1 MTIIQSVRERPPTQ
15 GDHMLESSVPGDTFL
30 PPLGVNI
37 RALLVWPS
45 FPPSF
50 WGFDAMLAI
59 LPEKAVLPPLGLLTV
74 AALCPSH
81 WELRLVDLAF
91 DELRDDDLRWASLV
105 MVSAMHAQRADTVRT
120 LERAR
125 AFGIRTIIGG
135 PFVSSQPSFFQTLA
149 DHLVIGEPDDVF
161 GKIAHDLEKGEAPHV
176 YHIHDKPDL
185 SRTPPPRFD
194 LLKMDNYSSLSV
206 QFSRGCPFQCEFCDI
221 ITIYGRKPRTKPIER
236 LMAELD
242 AIRVAGWRKQVFV
255 VDDNFIG
262 NHKRALEM
270 AREMAAWQER
280 HHHPFIFYTEASID
294 LAQREELIEAMVQA
308 NFFYVFIGVETP
320 DAAALTEAK
329 KFQNLRL
336 DALECIHFIQRRGLW
351 VTAGFIVGFDCDT
364 SDIFDRQVAFIES
377 AAIPWAMTGFL
388 QAPPTTPLFERV
400 RQEGRLIETSLATSN
415 FSPPNFVT
423 RLPLLELL
431 AGLRGML
438 LRIYDAET
446 FCRRGLRALEYWNP
460 RSHQHAPP
468 VSFGYQ
474 VRVVL
479 VSMWRQGVLGN
490 YRKQYWEFLG
500 QLVGRWGRDR
510 RKLYLG
516 FVTLLSAQ
524 HFLCYAEEVVNEIET
539 EIRAADKA

>member
-1 MTIIQSVRERPPTQ
+1 MTRIQAAAERARAGHRPESAVSREA
-15 GDHMLESSVPGDTFL
+15 LL
-30 PPLGVNI
+30 PPLGASV
-37 RALLVWPS
+37 RALLVWPR

-50 WGFDAMLAI
+50 WGFDDMLAL

-81 WELRLVDLAF
+81 WQLRLIDLAF

-105 MVSAMHAQRADTVRT
+105 MVSAMHAQRADAVRT

-125 AFGIRTIIGG
+125 ALGVRTIIGG
-135 PFVSSQPSFFQTLA
+135 PFVSSQPGFFDALA

-161 GKIAHDLEKGEAPHV
+161 GAIAANLENGTARHV
-176 YHIHDKPDL
+176 YEVHEKPDL
-185 SRTPPPRFD
+185 SRTPTPRFD
-194 LLKMDNYSSLSV
+194 LLKMDNYSCLSV

-221 ITIYGRKPRTKPIER
+221 ITIYGRRPRTKPTER
-236 LMAELD
+236 LLAELD
-242 AIRVAGWRKQVFV
+242 AIREAGWRKQVFV

-262 NHKRALEM
+262 NHKRALEL
-270 AREMAAWQER
+270 ANAMAAWQER

-294 LAQREELIEAMVQA
+294 LAQREDLIEAMVRA

-351 VTAGFIVGFDCDT
+351 VTAGFIVGFDCDA
-364 SDIFDRQVAFIES
+364 SDIFDRQVEFIER

-400 RQEGRLIETSLATSN
+400 RREGRLLESSLATSN

-423 RLPLLELL
+423 RLPLRELL
-431 AGLRGML
+431 GGLRGML
-438 LRIYDAET
+438 LRVYDPDA
-446 FCRRGLRALEYWNP
+446 FCRRAIRALEYWNP

-468 VSFGYQ
+468 VSLWYQ
-474 VRVVL
+474 VKVVL
-479 VSMWRQGVLGN
+479 ASMWRQGVLGS
-490 YRKQYWEFLG
+490 YRKEYWTFLG
-500 QLVGRWGRDR
+500 QLVGRWGTDR

-524 HFLCYAEEVVNEIET
+524 HFLRYAEEVVNEIEA
-539 EIRAADKA
+539 EMRAAETG